1 MHFYLLLFAFKLLPQ
16 NIMTIP
22 IYQADAFTDKLFG
35 GNPAAICPLNGWLPD
50 ETMQKIAKEN
60 NLAETAFFVKN
71 DTGYKLRWFTPEYE
85 IDLCGHATL
94 ASAHILFTE
103 LGHNGDTIDFE
114 TVKAG
119 TLIVKRNGDK
129 YIMDFPSRPA
139 IYIEPP
145 IGLVEALGEKKPLEV
160 LRSRDYFLVYESEKD
175 IIDISPDF
183 YALSKMDTVGVIV
196 TARGKDAD
204 FVSRF
209 FAPGAGIPE
218 DPVTGSA
225 HCNLIPYWAEKLGKN
240 TLHAYQLSARK
251 GELWCELKGDRV
263 LMSGKAVTYLK
274 GEIYLPSSE
283 VGA

>member
-1 MHFYLLLFAFKLLPQ
+1 M
-16 NIMTIP
+16 NIP

-35 GNPAAICPLNGWLPD
+35 GNPAAICPLNEWLPD
-50 ETMQKIAKEN
+50 EVMQKIAIEN

-71 DTGYKLRWFTPEYE
+71 ETGYKLRWFTPEYE

-94 ASAHILFTE
+94 ASAHILFTQ
-103 LGHNGDTIDFE
+103 LGYKQDTIEFE

-119 TLIVKRNGDK
+119 TLTVKKDGDK
-129 YIMDFPSRPA
+129 YTMDFPSRPP
-139 IYIEPP
+139 IHIEPP
-145 IGLVEALGEKKPLEV
+145 IGLVESLGEKKPLEV
-160 LRSRDYFLVYESEKD
+160 LRSRDYFLVYESEDD
-175 IIDISPDF
+175 IRDISPDF
-183 YALSKMDTVGVIV
+183 FALSKMDTVGVII
-196 TARGKDAD
+196 TAPGKGVD

-225 HCNLIPYWAEKLGKN
+225 HCNLIPYWAEKLGKDK
-240 TLHAYQLSARK
+240 LHALQISSRK

-274 GEIYLPSSE
+274 GEIF
-283 VGA
+283 V

>member
-1 MHFYLLLFAFKLLPQ
+1 M
-16 NIMTIP
+16 MTIR

-35 GNPAAICPLNGWLPD
+35 GNPAAICPLDEWLPD
-50 ETMQKIAKEN
+50 EMMQKIAIEN

-94 ASAHILFTE
+94 ASAHILFTQ
-103 LGHNGDTIDFE
+103 LGHKENEIYFE
-114 TVKAG
+114 TIKAG
-119 TLIVKRNGDK
+119 TLIVKKEGDK
-129 YIMDFPSRPA
+129 YTMDFPLR
-139 IYIEPP
+139 PP
-145 IGLVEALGEKKPLEV
+145 ILIDAPVGLIEALGEKQPVEV
-160 LRSRDYFLVYESEKD
+160 LRSRDYFLVYESESD
-175 IIDISPDF
+175 IREISPDF
-183 YALSKMDTVGVIV
+183 FALSKMDTVGVIV
-196 TARGKDAD
+196 TAPGDKVD

-225 HCNLIPYWAEKLGKN
+225 HCNLIPYWAEKLGK
-240 TLHAYQLSARK
+240 TKLYAYQLSARK

-274 GEIYLPSSE
+274 GEIF
-283 VGA
+283 V

>member
-1 MHFYLLLFAFKLLPQ
+1 
-16 NIMTIP
+16 MTIP
-22 IYQADAFTDKLFG
+22 IYQADAFTNKLFG
-35 GNPAAICPLNGWLPD
+35 GNPAAICPLDKWLPD
-50 ETMQKIAKEN
+50 NLMQTIAIEN

-71 DTGYKLRWFTPEYE
+71 ETGYKLRWFTPEYE

-103 LGHNGDTIDFE
+103 LGFEGDAIHFE

-129 YIMDFPSRPA
+129 YTMDFPSRPP
-139 IYIEPP
+139 IPIEPP
-145 IGLVEALGEKKPLEV
+145 MGLKEALGEKEPV
-160 LRSRDYFLVYESEKD
+160 AFLRSRDYFLVYETEQEIKD
-175 IIDISPDF
+175 ITPDF
-183 YALSKMDTVGVIV
+183 FALSKMDTVGVIV
-196 TARGKDAD
+196 TARGDNSD

-225 HCNLIPYWAEKLGKN
+225 HCNLIPYWADKLGK
-240 TLHAYQLSARK
+240 TKLHAYQLSARQ

-263 LMSGKAVTYLK
+263 LMSGKAITYLR
-274 GEIYLPSSE
+274 GEIIVS
-283 VGA
+283 

>member
-1 MHFYLLLFAFKLLPQ
+1 
-16 NIMTIP
+16 MTVP

-35 GNPAAICPLNGWLPD
+35 GNPAAICPLDEWLPD
-50 ETMQKIAKEN
+50 ETMQKIAVEN

-103 LGHNGDTIDFE
+103 LGHAGDTINFE
-114 TVKAG
+114 TIKAG
-119 TLIVKRNGDK
+119 TLTVKKDGDK
-129 YIMDFPSRPA
+129 YTMDFPSRPA
-139 IYIEPP
+139 IHIEPP
-145 IGLVEALGEKKPLEV
+145 IGLIEALGEKRPLEV

-175 IIDISPDF
+175 ITDISPDF
-183 YALSKMDTVGVIV
+183 YALSKMDTVGVII
-196 TARGKDAD
+196 TSKGKDVD

-225 HCNLIPYWAEKLGKN
+225 HCNLIPYWAAKLGKN
-240 TLHAYQLSARK
+240 KLHAYQLSARK

-274 GEIYLPSSE
+274 GEIF
-283 VGA
+283 V